1 MTAPRPA
8 VAFSV
13 ARDGWVEP
21 LRCVPSPNFDARPPG
36 TQISL
41 VVIHNISLPPGAYGG
56 GHVEQLFT
64 NALAAGVDPFI
75 DRIRGARVS
84 AHFFVDRAGL
94 CTQFVSCLDRAWHAG
109 ASAFRG
115 LAGCNDYS
123 LGIELEGSDFEPYAD
138 AQYAL
143 LAVLL
148 PALAAA
154 YPLTAVAGHSDIA
167 PGRKTDPGPF
177 FDWQRLTLPVRL
189 RGAQA

>member
-1 MTAPRPA
+1 VTAPRLA
-8 VAFSV
+8 IELSV
-13 ARDGWVEP
+13 APDGWVRP
-21 LRCVPSPNFDARPPG
+21 LRHVRSPNFDARPPG
-36 TQISL
+36 TPISL
-41 VVIHNISLPPGAYGG
+41 VVIHNISLPPGVYGN
-56 GHVEQLFT
+56 GHAELLFT
-64 NALAAGVDPFI
+64 NTLPAGVDPFI
-75 DRIRGARVS
+75 DRIRDARVS
-84 AHFFVDRAGL
+84 AHFFVDRAGV

-115 LAGCNDYS
+115 RAGCNDVS

-143 LAVLL
+143 LAALL

-177 FDWQRLTLPVRL
+177 FDWRRLTLPARVRVA
-189 RGAQA
+189 RG